1 MRNNMTTEMM
11 NSCRN
16 ALSFLAGVDN
26 ATMRDVA
33 VMNMRSRFNASQQS
47 MSEVADSICGE
58 RAEANED
65 FSFYNNNPT
74 DYNNNPIEK
83 CSQTA
88 FFLFLHLQ
96 NARE

>member
-65 FSFYNNNPT
+65 FSF
-74 DYNNNPIEK
+74 
-83 CSQTA
+83 
-88 FFLFLHLQ
+88 
-96 NARE
+96 

>member
-1 MRNNMTTEMM
+1 LWFIIIQSPRELKNEFKIKTTEVRTMRNNMTTEMM
-11 NSCRN
+11 NYCRN

-33 VMNMRSRFNASQQS
+33 VMNMRSRFDASQQS

-65 FSFYNNNPT
+65 FSF
-74 DYNNNPIEK
+74 
-83 CSQTA
+83 
-88 FFLFLHLQ
+88 
-96 NARE
+96 